1 MVDEEELL
9 LLLEQRGNYLRDVQK
24 MTDELAE
31 AQSRHDQ
38 VSVNLVLEMRQD
50 VIDKCS
56 SNWTSILEMGE
67 TGEEDGREI
76 HRLVRSDPEN
86 ETPRNATEKKIFEV
100 RKKNLDMIS
109 RIRKQEE
116 WINKSAKNARSLN
129 EG

>member
-1 MVDEEELL
+1 
-9 LLLEQRGNYLRDVQK
+9 